1 MIKLLSFNGVISVN
15 KTGAFMF
22 EHLQA
27 NSLTENELVG
37 LILDKY
43 EIDEVTVRQDV
54 ANFTKKCRSNNLFE

>member
-1 MIKLLSFNGVISVN
+1 
-15 KTGAFMF
+15 MF